1 MKWTWLRFLRI
12 LANIICSLCG
22 TKKEEI
28 TVFDGRNGN
37 DFCTPFNIEKFLII
51 QKKILNAFSRQ
62 WKFFL
67 KILKNKKMNGRSYYI
82 IVKLLISCTI
92 RLKLLF
98 SLCKS
103 HIVIDLVFT

>member
-22 TKKEEI
+22 TKEEELA
-28 TVFDGRNGN
+28 VFDGRNGN
-37 DFCTPFNIEKFLII
+37 DFCTPFNTEEFLII
-51 QKKILNAFSRQ
+51 QKKILNVFSRQ
-62 WKFFL
+62 WKFSL
-67 KILKNKKMNGRSYYI
+67 KIFENKKINGRSYYI
-82 IVKLLISCTI
+82 IVKLLVSYTL